1 MTHDP
6 HKTNFWTERGRRRR
20 PLPPSGDCQDRRR
33 RSLSSSLQ
41 VGGHRCPLSVPRGKQ
56 IPRSKDPFEG
66 GPLARTIGKLSI
78 SDLIDVGALNAGE
91 RIVINRR
98 SAKSIEGVVQADG
111 TIKTSGK
118 VYGTPSTAA
127 REVLSVGSVDGWL
140 RWRVPRLDNSTL
152 AELRDSRQ

>member
-1 MTHDP
+1 
-6 HKTNFWTERGRRRR
+6 
-20 PLPPSGDCQDRRR
+20 
-33 RSLSSSLQ
+33 
-41 VGGHRCPLSVPRGKQ
+41 V
-56 IPRSKDPFEG
+56 
-66 GPLARTIGKLSI
+66 ARTIGKLSV

-111 TIKTSGK
+111 SITAGGK